1 MKLCPKCNRTYRDDT
16 LWFCLEDGS
25 ALTAVDGSP
34 TDEATRRSV
43 PGSRDSDPPPTEI
56 MHERGSPTLKV
67 AGPTQSSYD
76 ARAEPRAGNPLLTAG
91 VIAIALLLLAL
102 VGIAGYFVLRQQAT
116 SPTVREGS
124 GSPTP
129 NREKAAAQKN
139 DPVPT
144 DTRSP
149 DEMSTPE
156 PRAGTPLKITASA
169 SSVRLAMQ
177 SNTYYAANA
186 IDGRRNTAWIE
197 GVDGPGVGEWI
208 RFDFDR
214 EIVIHR
220 ILIQPGYFKSPLIW
234 TENNRLAVLTAHFSD
249 GSSRDLSFVDSMTSQ
264 KADVG
269 AIKTRWVRFVIKSV
283 YHGTTPGSTD
293 DTALSEIAF
302 EWEP

>member
-1 MKLCPKCNRTYRDDT
+1 MKLCPKCNRNYRDDT
-16 LWFCLEDGS
+16 LRFCLEDGTEL
-25 ALTAVDGSP
+25 AGVGRSP
-34 TDEATRRSV
+34 GDEATRRSG
-43 PGSRDSDPPPTEI
+43 PGARDSDPPATEI

-76 ARAEPRAGNPLLTAG
+76 ARAELRAGNPLLTAG

-102 VGIAGYFVLRQQAT
+102 VGLAGFFVLRQ
-116 SPTVREGS
+116 SGSNPTVREGP

-129 NREKAAAQKN
+129 NREKGSTQKN
-139 DPVPT
+139 DPVPV
-144 DTRSP
+144 DARNA

-169 SSVRLAMQ
+169 SSVRLAIQ

-186 IDGRRNTAWIE
+186 IDGKRSTAWIE
-197 GVDGPGVGEWI
+197 GVDGPGIGEWI

-234 TENNRLAVLTAHFSD
+234 AENNRLAVLTAQFSD
-249 GSSRDLSFVDSMTSQ
+249 GSSRDLPFVDSMTSQ

-269 AIKTRWVRFVIKSV
+269 AIKTKWVRFVIKAI
-283 YHGTTPGSTD
+283 YHGTAPGSTD